1 MNKTKALL
9 MLGLPSVMVICYLT
23 VFDRQALNQPQTLS
37 QQDALIAESETPH
50 TQDPKRVPAA
60 KSTPLIASES
70 EDEAQLKHLKKE
82 QELILQMAAS
92 LDQNPAMILDPLAQY
107 FEKHD
112 FIRDFPEY
120 SKKLEDLA
128 QMAVH
133 GHNPQAVQMFLQ
145 QAKMAEGFTM
155 PLYEQVLIKRKPG
168 IIATEDEDIKLS
180 AILHWQD
187 CVTSIENYQ
196 KRLAENTT
204 TPVEAPLS
212 APANSN
218 N

>member
-1 MNKTKALL
+1 
-9 MLGLPSVMVICYLT
+9 MVIYYLT
-23 VFDRQALNQPQTLS
+23 VGSDRQALIQPQTLS
-37 QQDALIAESETPH
+37 QQDALIAESEAPH
-50 TQDPKRVPAA
+50 TQDAQRVPAA
-60 KSTPLIASES
+60 KSTPLIPSES
-70 EDEAQLKHLKKE
+70 EDEAQLKQLKKE

-120 SKKLEDLA
+120 SKRLEDLA

-133 GHNPQAVQMFLQ
+133 SHNPQAIQLFLQ
-145 QAKMAEGFTM
+145 QAKMTEGYIM

-168 IIATEDEDIKLS
+168 IISMEDEDIKLS

-187 CVTSIENYQ
+187 CVTSIENNQ
-196 KRLAENTT
+196 KRLADITATT
-204 TPVEAPLS
+204 VEAPLS
-212 APANSN
+212 TPANSN